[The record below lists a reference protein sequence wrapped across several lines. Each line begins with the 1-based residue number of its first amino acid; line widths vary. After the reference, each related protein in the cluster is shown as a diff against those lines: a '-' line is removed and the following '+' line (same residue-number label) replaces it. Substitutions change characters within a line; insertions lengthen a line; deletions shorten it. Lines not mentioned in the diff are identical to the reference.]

1 MKADRVDI
9 IWRNIESGMQN
20 IRERLFDKAEAADLY
35 NWEERL
41 TEYPIVLYL
50 GLGNATHFSLTS

>member
-9 IWRNIESGMQN
+9 IWRTIESGMQN
-20 IRERLFDKAEAADLY
+20 MRERLFNKAEAADLY

-41 TEYPIVLYL
+41 SE
-50 GLGNATHFSLTS
+50 